1 MDQKRTLWIVAAVGV
16 FLLVVFGAAAI
27 LYSPAAE
34 PARTVVSA
42 PSGTQSGGW
51 VTPSVSNQLP
61 LPSGTSHAAL
71 SPIDTP
77 SAESAEITVAAT
89 NGAETAVPENMPL
102 VNNSVPTHVADMTV
116 ISQNTTVYGIPQYNT
131 TNNTTVPNIT
141 TMPSGETTIDLN
153 AIRQPSANV
162 TATNQAGAA
171 AIAQAKSAVPTV
183 SAAPTASTTPTV
195 SKSTPSAPAP
205 AVAATPKAATK
216 PAPKPAGA
224 SRASTASV
232 RASETKAATTQYWVQ
247 AASFTSKKSADNA
260 VVVLDDNKIPANIFT
275 YQDAKGTLY
284 YRIRVGPYVTKSEAE
299 YWQSRI
305 TNIDT
310 FASTNSYVTTT
321 TSSN

>member
-51 VTPSVSNQLP
+51 VTPSVSNQPP

-89 NGAETAVPENMPL
+89 NGTETVVPENMPL
-102 VNNSVPTHVADMTV
+102 SNNSVPTHVGDMTV

-131 TNNTTVPNIT
+131 TNNTTMPTTT

-171 AIAQAKSAVPTV
+171 AIAQVKSAVPTA
-183 SAAPTASTTPTV
+183 SATPMV
-195 SKSTPSAPAP
+195 SKSTPPTPAP
-205 AVAATPKAATK
+205 TVAATPKATAK
-216 PAPKPAGA
+216 PASTP
-224 SRASTASV
+224 RASTASV